1 MPTRARPT
9 GRASPPETPAPPA
22 APRRCARGAAAEA
35 GTEWPGTFRRR
46 APPAPARSGPN
57 RSRRGPPRR
66 PGYGGRRAS
75 HAPVPRRRRPLA
87 PRGPTPPRAP
97 RPPPRPRVERGPR
110 TRVVSAQYE
119 LDPSP
124 SLLEPQGRDRASQ
137 ASVADRH
144 QSRQPGIVGEVGS
157 RSHARALYGASA
169 DLSGSGTLRHCSGVS
184 TARACWS
191 ARRMLWLS
199 TSSESAIACS
209 TATCSAERPS
219 ESRND
224 MIRAIGLASG
234 CRAGVGEP
242 ESGVAAAPSGPAV
255 ARRSDARSRSRM
267 RLGPRVRRASR
278 PIWKGTVTPPFPA
291 LLAPKRPLTAYRN
304 RAVAGSN
311 PRTYSSTGSGADAYP
326 HPCRLPAPWS
336 HSSSPPIRFT
346 VSTESVSRRSSPN
359 QAGRQLSCR
368 SNDGCHGPAHEFRA
382 ATRASCLTRH
392 RRTAPGASAIRVR
405 IAFPTAVSGAV
416 AGTKM
421 NARSLRAPS
430 PLMSDPTTGV
440 NGAPDVSRPM
450 APSSRA
456 LAIGRVTVARKAW
469 RRSRSL
475 VAHSRT
481 FGSAAVVGA
490 ANPWDA
496 AQHANDD

>member
-1 MPTRARPT
+1 
-9 GRASPPETPAPPA
+9 
-22 APRRCARGAAAEA
+22 
-35 GTEWPGTFRRR
+35 
-46 APPAPARSGPN
+46 
-57 RSRRGPPRR
+57 
-66 PGYGGRRAS
+66 
-75 HAPVPRRRRPLA
+75 
-87 PRGPTPPRAP
+87 
-97 RPPPRPRVERGPR
+97 
-110 TRVVSAQYE
+110 
-119 LDPSP
+119 
-124 SLLEPQGRDRASQ
+124 
-137 ASVADRH
+137 
-144 QSRQPGIVGEVGS
+144 
-157 RSHARALYGASA
+157 
-169 DLSGSGTLRHCSGVS
+169 
-184 TARACWS
+184 
-191 ARRMLWLS
+191 
-199 TSSESAIACS
+199 
-209 TATCSAERPS
+209 
-219 ESRND
+219 
-224 MIRAIGLASG
+224 
-234 CRAGVGEP
+234 GVGEP

-311 PRTYSSTGSGADAYP
+311 PRTYSSTG
-326 HPCRLPAPWS
+326 
-336 HSSSPPIRFT
+336 
-346 VSTESVSRRSSPN
+346 
-359 QAGRQLSCR
+359 
-368 SNDGCHGPAHEFRA
+368 
-382 ATRASCLTRH
+382 TRASCLTRH

-496 AQHANDD
+496 AQHAND